1 MSYQITDYTLKQ
13 AEKYGVSVA
22 PSKRKEKKIDVFK
35 DGKRIATVG
44 ANKYSD
50 FATYLQT
57 RGQEYANER
66 RALFKK
72 RFNRYIKKEGT
83 NAWWANVLLW

>member
-13 AEKYGVSVA
+13 AEKYGVSVT
-22 PSKRKEKKIDVFK
+22 PSKRREKKIDVFK

-44 ANKYSD
+44 ANKYKD
-50 FATYLQT
+50 YPTYIKE
-57 RGQEYANER
+57 RGQEYADER

-72 RFNRYIKKEGT
+72 RFARYINKEGT